1 MFEATPLPDLL
12 VVTPSRH
19 GDARGWFTEAWSR
32 AAWEA
37 AGLHFDW
44 CQDNQSF
51 SATPGTLRG
60 LHYQAPPMAQAK
72 LVRCTA
78 GRIRDVAVDVR
89 LGSPG
94 YGQWYGIELN
104 AENGRQ
110 LLVPRGFLHGFVTLE
125 PDTEVQYKVDAPYSP
140 AHDGAVRFDDP
151 AIAIDWSIDP
161 AEAVLSDKDAAAPGF
176 HDFDTPF
183 RYKSAR

>member
-1 MFEATPLPDLL
+1 MFETTPLPDLL

-19 GDARGWFTEAWSR
+19 GDGRGWFAETWSR

-44 CQDNQSF
+44 CQDNHSF

-94 YGQWYGIELN
+94 YGQWDGIELS

-110 LLVPRGFLHGFVTLE
+110 LLVPHGFLHGFVTLE

-161 AEAVLSDKDAAAPGF
+161 AEAVLSAKDAAAPGF

-183 RYKSAR
+183 RYKLAP

>member
-1 MFEATPLPDLL
+1 MFETTPLPDLL

-19 GDARGWFTEAWSR
+19 RDGRGWFTEAWSR
-32 AAWEA
+32 AAWDA

-44 CQDNQSF
+44 CQDNHSF
-51 SATPGTLRG
+51 SARSGTIRG

-72 LVRCTA
+72 LVRCTT

-94 YGQWYGIELN
+94 YGQWYGIELS

-110 LLVPRGFLHGFVTLE
+110 LLIPRGFLHGFETLE
-125 PDTEVQYKVDAPYSP
+125 PDTEIQYKVDAPYSR

-151 AIAIDWSIDP
+151 TIAIDWSIDP
-161 AEAVLSDKDAAAPGF
+161 AEALPSDKDAAAAGF

-183 RYKSAR
+183 RYEPTP

>member
-1 MFEATPLPDLL
+1 MFETTPLPDLL

-19 GDARGWFTEAWSR
+19 GDGRGWFTEAWSR
-32 AAWEA
+32 AAWEG

-44 CQDNQSF
+44 CQDNHSF

-72 LVRCTA
+72 LVRCTV

-89 LGSPG
+89 LGSPD
-94 YGQWYGIELN
+94 YGQWYGIELS

-110 LLVPRGFLHGFVTLE
+110 LLIPRGFLHGFVTLE
-125 PDTEVQYKVDAPYSP
+125 PNTEVQYKVDAPYSA
-140 AHDGAVRFDDP
+140 AHDGAVRFDDQTVGV
-151 AIAIDWSIDP
+151 DWSIDP
-161 AEAVLSDKDAAAPGF
+161 AEAVLSAKDAAAPGF

-183 RYKSAR
+183 RYSSAP